1 MEALLATLFLSKP
14 VTLSQQPA
22 PQQIPIPIEIPVQ
35 NETAQPKNNLLETP
49 LTCGPNQFPSAF
61 SDVYPTDWA
70 YQAVNR
76 LASRTVEC
84 FDYPP
89 DRSPVR

>member
-1 MEALLATLFLSKP
+1 MEALLATLILSKP
-14 VTLSQQPA
+14 VTLSQLA
-22 PQQIPIPIEIPVQ
+22 PQQTPAPIEVPVQ
-35 NETAQPKNNLLETP
+35 NENAQPQNNLLETP
-49 LTCGPNQFPSAF
+49 ITCGPHQFPSAF

-76 LASRTVEC
+76 LASRATEC

-89 DRSPVR
+89 ERSPVR

>member
-1 MEALLATLFLSKP
+1 METLLAAALLLSQSE
-14 VTLSQQPA
+14 TLSQSVPEQPPASIEVPVEAA
-22 PQQIPIPIEIPVQ
+22 PSETDNLEI
-35 NETAQPKNNLLETP
+35 P

-76 LASRTVEC
+76 LASRSMQC
-84 FDYPP
+84 FDYPL
-89 DRSPVR
+89 DRLLEQ